1 MVVRD
6 MNLTSVPVP
15 FVMAMS
21 FSTLVFGVAAIV
33 LSLH

>member
-21 FSTLVFGVAAIV
+21 FSTLAFSVAAIV